1 MSPKEVMKK
10 AKEPEGGG
18 EIQQEDGQE
27 GENIDIK
34 QNVWQN
40 AQAEFSICIK
50 VRHHKFSWR

>member
-10 AKEPEGGG
+10 GKKPEGKK
-18 EIQQEDGQE
+18 IQPEDGQG

-34 QNVWQN
+34 QNVWQD

-50 VRHHKFSWR
+50 VRHHKFFSR

>member
-10 AKEPEGGG
+10 GKKPEGKK
-18 EIQQEDGQE
+18 IQPEEGQG

-34 QNVWQN
+34 QNVWQD

-50 VRHHKFSWR
+50 VRHHKFF